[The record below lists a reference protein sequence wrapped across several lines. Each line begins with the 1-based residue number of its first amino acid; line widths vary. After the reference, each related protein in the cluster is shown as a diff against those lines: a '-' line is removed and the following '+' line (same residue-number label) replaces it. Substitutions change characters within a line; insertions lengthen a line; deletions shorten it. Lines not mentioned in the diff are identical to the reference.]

1 MNVNSKNI
9 SFMTTVHS
17 RFLRQPTEIARS

>member
-9 SFMTTVHS
+9 NKIG
-17 RFLRQPTEIARS
+17 LA